1 MRVSGKTDKG
11 RKRSMNQDV
20 FFTSD
25 SPVGILPNLFIVA
38 DGMGGQN
45 AGDIAARFCVE
56 RFTELVRFS
65 KERTPIQ
72 TIEKAIRQ
80 TNEDLIAKAKNAREL
95 DGMGTTFVTA
105 TLEADNV
112 LLVSNIGDSRLYLIN
127 ERITQITQDHSLVAE
142 MVRRGGLKPEEARNH
157 PDKNIITRA
166 VGAEDLLIVDFF
178 RETLTDGDILL
189 LCSDGLTNMLT
200 DQEIARIVFSFRSL
214 EEAADRLIFEA
225 NMAGGKDNISVILI
239 NPFDTGRWPV

>member
-95 DGMGTTFVTA
+95 EGMGTTFVTA

-142 MVRRGGLKPEEARNH
+142 MVRNGEIRKEEARFH
-157 PDKNIITRA
+157 PNKNVVLRA
-166 VGAEDLLIVDFF
+166 LSTQGVVSPDFF
-178 RETLTDGDILL
+178 RVNVHPGDFVL
-189 LCSDGLTNMLT
+189 LCSDGLSDMVEES
-200 DQEIARIVFSFRSL
+200 EILKLVSEYDEVEDIT
-214 EEAADRLIFEA
+214 DRLVEMA
-225 NMAGGKDNISVILI
+225 NENGGKDNITLVLLKI
-239 NPFDTGRWPV
+239 

>member
-1 MRVSGKTDKG
+1 MRAIGKTDKG

-20 FFTSD
+20 FFVSDTS
-25 SPVGILPNLFIVA
+25 VGILPNLYIVA

-56 RFTELVRFS
+56 RFTELIRFS

-72 TIEKAIRQ
+72 AIEKAIRQ
-80 TNEDLIAKAKNAREL
+80 TNEDLIAKAKNARDL

-142 MVRRGGLKPEEARNH
+142 MVRNGESRREEARFH
-157 PDKNIITRA
+157 PNKNVVLRA
-166 VGAEDLLIVDFF
+166 LSTQGVVSPDFF
-178 RETLTDGDILL
+178 RVTVHSGDFVL
-189 LCSDGLTNMLT
+189 LCSDGLSDMVEES
-200 DQEIARIVFSFRSL
+200 EILKLVSEYDEVEDI
-214 EEAADRLIFEA
+214 ADRLVDMA
-225 NMAGGKDNISVILI
+225 NENGGKDNITLVLLKI
-239 NPFDTGRWPV
+239 